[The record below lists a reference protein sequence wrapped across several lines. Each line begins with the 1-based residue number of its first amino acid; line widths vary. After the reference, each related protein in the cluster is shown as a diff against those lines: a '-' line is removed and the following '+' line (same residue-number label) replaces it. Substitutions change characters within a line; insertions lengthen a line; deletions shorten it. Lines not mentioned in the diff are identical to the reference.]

1 AIHHP
6 AAAGLGHARCLV
18 QPLREEAAR
27 CRHCGGTFWREC
39 VADEDGRLA
48 CPPCLRRMARPP
60 APKLSVAARVRQV
73 LVGITALASLMAL
86 FFVVLRWRAD
96 TPTEHL
102 NFGGVVYGVSRQD
115 DE

>member
-1 AIHHP
+1 
-6 AAAGLGHARCLV
+6 
-18 QPLREEAAR
+18 
-27 CRHCGGTFWREC
+27 
-39 VADEDGRLA
+39 
-48 CPPCLRRMARPP
+48 MARPP

-96 TPTEHL
+96 TPKEHL
-102 NFGGVVYGVSRQD
+102 NFRTIVVERQPGQD